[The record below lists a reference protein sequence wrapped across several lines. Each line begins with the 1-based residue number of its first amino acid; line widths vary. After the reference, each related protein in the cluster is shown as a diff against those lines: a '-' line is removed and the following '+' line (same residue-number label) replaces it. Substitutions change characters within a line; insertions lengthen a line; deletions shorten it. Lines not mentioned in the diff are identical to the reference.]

1 MHIHSRVLF
10 LKVSSLCFECS
21 WYRHLDFVL
30 NYDTI
35 SNNPK
40 KYCFYFEKWK
50 FMNSTNWFFFSSF
63 QAKTHVLDIEQR
75 LQGVIK
81 TRNRIKGL
89 PLSIEGHV
97 HYLIQEASDD
107 NLLCQMYMGWAPYM
121 WNLFPLEWYHKCC
134 SYNITSVDFW
144 LQAEEQAYGLPK
156 SV

>member
-1 MHIHSRVLF
+1 MGSSNIHFFSLF
-10 LKVSSLCFECS
+10 LC
-21 WYRHLDFVL
+21 
-30 NYDTI
+30 
-35 SNNPK
+35 
-40 KYCFYFEKWK
+40 
-50 FMNSTNWFFFSSF
+50 F

-121 WNLFPLEWYHKCC
+121 WNLFTLEQYH
-134 SYNITSVDFW
+134 SQV
-144 LQAEEQAYGLPK
+144 
-156 SV
+156 V